1 MRPHNAAGS
10 SCTRCARSATGEC
23 AAAVATLASSSIPG
37 TVRARCQVQC
47 VHGAWYSACTVPGTV
62 PGTVRRLCAGG
73 SWRAA
78 RVSWLALALTL
89 TLALNPNQGG
99 SLWADTSQQ
108 RGSMRYSPRG
118 GRCTLTLTLTLTLT
132 PTLTLTLTLLTLTLT
147 LTLSLSLPPTLPL
160 SLTRWASTLGP
171 LLERSLRDEIR
182 ASLAELPLPRSLRSV
197 HLVCIRHTNLKPR
210 TSRPRET
217 CYRHA

>member
-1 MRPHNAAGS
+1 M
-10 SCTRCARSATGEC
+10 
-23 AAAVATLASSSIPG
+23 
-37 TVRARCQVQC
+37 
-47 VHGAWYSACTVPGTV
+47 HGARYSACTV